1 MENIDKIAENI
12 IAVDRA
18 LMRKVEN
25 FILSAD
31 KETLE
36 HIEKFVNLRKDQL
49 KKTSN

>member
-1 MENIDKIAENI
+1 MKNIRKIAGNI

-18 LMRKVEN
+18 LMRKIED

-36 HIEKFVNLRKDQL
+36 HIEKLVNTRKDQL
-49 KKTSN
+49 KE